1 MFPLRAL
8 LAIIDVLSCLGHRNC
23 SNIPT
28 LPGSVFLGI
37 ISRVSFGLG
46 DAMRSMMRRT
56 RWVEKANMFHISCGG
71 AEGNWSVFRAILAFF
86 AEGCLVW
93 TWFQSTVMM
102 GSS

>member
-1 MFPLRAL
+1 
-8 LAIIDVLSCLGHRNC
+8 
-23 SNIPT
+23 
-28 LPGSVFLGI
+28 
-37 ISRVSFGLG
+37 
-46 DAMRSMMRRT
+46 MRSMMRRT